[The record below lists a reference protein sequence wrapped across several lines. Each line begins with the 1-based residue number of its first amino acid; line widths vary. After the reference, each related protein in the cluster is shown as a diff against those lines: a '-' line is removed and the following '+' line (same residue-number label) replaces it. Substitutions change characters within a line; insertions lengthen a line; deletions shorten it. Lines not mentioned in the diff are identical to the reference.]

1 MNMAALLKAVV
12 PEVLIPPSTPELRRQ
27 RDGTTRCWQAL
38 LRAVLRGPAKEVFK
52 LSKVRLRGS

>member
-1 MNMAALLKAVV
+1 MAALKAVV